1 MKYVK
6 DLERTMNVWGSN
18 FFVNK
23 TKVNKVVAKNTSA
36 PLKYN
41 YSSSSLDTISE
52 NDNFAA
58 DKKTNFLEK
67 IKNTFNRLFSSC
79 SLKKDSTA
87 SLDIENQQQQNKETL
102 PCMDTK
108 LPYSI
113 MNPEIYYVDSAD
125 FDEKTYSPMNSQLYE
140 HSSASYI
147 NFDLLTNSSSMAATP
162 LSEFRP
168 SSYDFVIES
177 YKARH
182 GK

>member
-1 MKYVK
+1 
-6 DLERTMNVWGSN
+6 MNVLGSN

-23 TKVNKVVAKNTSA
+23 TKVNKVVERNTSA
-36 PLKYN
+36 PLQYN
-41 YSSSSLDTISE
+41 YSSSRLDTISE
-52 NDNFAA
+52 NDSFVE

-67 IKNTFNRLFSSC
+67 IKNIFNRLFSSC
-79 SLKKDSTA
+79 SLKKDSTT
-87 SLDIENQQQQNKETL
+87 SLDLENQQQNKETL
-102 PCMDTK
+102 PWADTK
-108 LPYSI
+108 LTYNYNI
-113 MNPEIYYVDSAD
+113 MVPGIYFVDSFD
-125 FDEKTYSPMNSQLYE
+125 FDEKTYSPMNSQLSE

-182 GK
+182 

>member
-1 MKYVK
+1 
-6 DLERTMNVWGSN
+6 MNVLGSN

-23 TKVNKVVAKNTSA
+23 TKVNKVVERNTSA
-36 PLKYN
+36 PLQYN
-41 YSSSSLDTISE
+41 YSSSRLDTISE
-52 NDNFAA
+52 NDSFVV

-67 IKNTFNRLFSSC
+67 IKNIFNRLFSSC
-79 SLKKDSTA
+79 SLKKDSTT
-87 SLDIENQQQQNKETL
+87 SLDLENQQQNKETL
-102 PCMDTK
+102 PWADTK
-108 LPYSI
+108 LTYNYNI
-113 MNPEIYYVDSAD
+113 MVPGIYFVDSFD
-125 FDEKTYSPMNSQLYE
+125 FDEKTYSPMNSQLSE

-182 GK
+182 